1 MRLSFSCKSTENPPK
16 CTKSTVKTHRNRS
29 EKGAQVNRSP
39 QSAAATIEDVALQ
52 AGVSMAT
59 VSRALR
65 GMPNVAEATR
75 DRVLS
80 VAKALNYRP
89 DPHASRL
96 AAGRTHAVGMAVPW
110 LGRWYFSQVVSGA
123 RDAFAA
129 AGYDLLLFGV
139 GSGEE
144 RSRFVHEWGVLDKR
158 VDGLLLVDLRLD
170 PAELDAVRNAGT
182 TVVSVGDRYDD
193 FPSVTVDNNLGA
205 AVAVQHLLNLGHR
218 EIGLIGDMPGPL
230 PFSVPSDRRDGWA
243 AALTEADLQAAGRF
257 TVDGGH
263 RAMTQLLA
271 ARKRPTAVFA
281 MSDEMA
287 MGAIKAVRDHGLSVP
302 DDLSIVGF
310 DGHELA
316 EVMELTTVSQPVVES
331 GRRAGEFLLRTI
343 KGKST
348 PNSTTEVPHEVMPT
362 ELIARRTSAPLRAKV
377 NG

>member
-1 MRLSFSCKSTENPPK
+1 M
-16 CTKSTVKTHRNRS
+16 NRS
-29 EKGAQVNRSP
+29 TQATS
-39 QSAAATIEDVALQ
+39 ATIEDVALQ

-65 GMPNVAEATR
+65 HMPNVAIATR
-75 DRVLS
+75 ERVLA
-80 VAKALNYRP
+80 VAKELNYRP

-96 AAGRTHAVGMAVPW
+96 AAGRTHAVGMAVPL

-144 RSRFVHEWGVLDKR
+144 RTRFVHEWGVLDKR
-158 VDGLLLVDLRLD
+158 VDGLMLVDLRLD
-170 PAELDAVRNAGT
+170 PAELEAVRQAGT

-193 FPSVTVDNNLGA
+193 FPSVTVDNKLGA
-205 AVAVQHLLNLGHR
+205 EVAVQHLINFGHR
-218 EIGLIGDMPGPL
+218 DIGLIGDTPGPL
-230 PFSVPSDRRDGWA
+230 PFSVPSDRQQGWA
-243 AALTEADLQAAGRF
+243 TALTQAGIEPRADLQVSGRF
-257 TVDGGH
+257 TVEGGH

-287 MGAIKAVRDHGLSVP
+287 MGAIKAVRDHGLTVP
-302 DDLSIVGF
+302 GDVSIVGF
-310 DGHELA
+310 DGHDLA
-316 EVMELTTVSQPVVES
+316 EVMELTTVSQPVVQS
-331 GRRAGEFLLRTI
+331 GRLAGEFLLRTI
-343 KGKST
+343 NTKTST
-348 PNSTTEVPHEVMPT
+348 PRSTDVPHEVMPT

-377 NG
+377 HE

>member
-1 MRLSFSCKSTENPPK
+1 MRSKP
-16 CTKSTVKTHRNRS
+16 H
-29 EKGAQVNRSP
+29 SP
-39 QSAAATIEDVALQ
+39 SNSGVASIEDVAAQ

-65 GMPNVAEATR
+65 GLPNVADNTR
-75 DRVLS
+75 EKVLA

-110 LGRWYFSQVVSGA
+110 LGRWYFSQIVSGA
-123 RDAFAA
+123 RDSFAA

-170 PAELDAVRNAGT
+170 PEELHAVQLAGT
-182 TVVSVGDRYDD
+182 TVVSVGDRYDN
-193 FPSVTVDNNLGA
+193 FPSVTVDNRAGA
-205 AVAVQHLLNLGHR
+205 MTAVQHLLNLGHQD
-218 EIGLIGDMPGPL
+218 IGLIGDVQGLQPL
-230 PFSVPSDRRDGWA
+230 PFSVPSDRRSGWIE
-243 AALTEADLQAAGRF
+243 ALTEAGIEPRHDLEASGRF
-257 TVDGGH
+257 TVEGGH
-263 RAMTQLLA
+263 RAMTKILA
-271 ARKRPTAVFA
+271 ARKRPTAVFC

-287 MGAIKAVRDHGLSVP
+287 MGAIKAVRDHGLRVP
-302 DDLSIVGF
+302 EDVSIVGF

-316 EVMELTTVSQPVVES
+316 EVMELTTVAQPVVES
-331 GRRAGEFLLRTI
+331 GRKAGEFLLQTI
-343 KGKST
+343 NGNRSI
-348 PNSTTEVPHEVMPT
+348 PHEVMPT
-362 ELIARRTSAPLRAKV
+362 ELIARRTSAPLRGKV

>member
-1 MRLSFSCKSTENPPK
+1 MSI
-16 CTKSTVKTHRNRS
+16 RNH
-29 EKGAQVNRSP
+29 AANRD
-39 QSAAATIEDVALQ
+39 AAAPATIEDVALG

-65 GMPNVAEATR
+65 GLPNVAEATR
-75 DRVLS
+75 ERVLAVS
-80 VAKALNYRP
+80 QALNYRP

-139 GSGEE
+139 GSGDE
-144 RSRFVHEWGVLDKR
+144 RKRFVHEWGVLDKR

-170 PAELDAVRNAGT
+170 PAELGAVRNAGT
-182 TVVSVGDRYDD
+182 KVASVGDRYDE
-193 FPSVTVDNNLGA
+193 FPSVTVDNRSGA
-205 AVAVQHLLNLGHR
+205 RIAVQHLLNLGHR
-218 EIGLIGDMPGPL
+218 DIGLIGDVPGLL
-230 PFSVPSDRRDGWA
+230 PFSVPSDRRAGWFE
-243 AALTEADLQAAGRF
+243 ALTDAGIEPRGDLEVSGRF

-271 ARKRPTAVFA
+271 IRHRPTAVFA

-302 DDLSIVGF
+302 DDVSIVGF

-316 EVMELTTVSQPVVES
+316 EVMDLTTIVQPVVES
-331 GRRAGEFLLRTI
+331 GRKAGEFLLKTLT
-343 KGKST
+343 GDA
-348 PNSTTEVPHEVMPT
+348 EVPHETMPT
-362 ELIARRTSAPLRAKV
+362 ELVARRTSAPLRGKV
-377 NG
+377 AG

>member
-1 MRLSFSCKSTENPPK
+1 MSI
-16 CTKSTVKTHRNRS
+16 RNH
-29 EKGAQVNRSP
+29 AANRAAASP
-39 QSAAATIEDVALQ
+39 ATIEDVAIG

-65 GMPNVAEATR
+65 GLPNVAEATR
-75 DRVLS
+75 ERVLAVS
-80 VAKALNYRP
+80 QALNYRP

-139 GSGEE
+139 GSGDE
-144 RSRFVHEWGVLDKR
+144 RKRFVHEWGVLDKR

-170 PAELDAVRNAGT
+170 AAELVAVRQAGT
-182 TVVSVGDRYDD
+182 KVASVGDRYDE
-193 FPSVTVDNNLGA
+193 FPSVTVDNRSGA
-205 AVAVQHLLNLGHR
+205 RIAVQHLLNLGHR
-218 EIGLIGDMPGPL
+218 DIGLIGDIPGLL
-230 PFSVPSDRRDGWA
+230 PFSVPSDRRAGWFE
-243 AALTEADLQAAGRF
+243 ALTDAGIEPRTDLEVSGRF

-263 RAMTQLLA
+263 RAMTKLLA
-271 ARKRPTAVFA
+271 IRHRPTAVFA

-302 DDLSIVGF
+302 DDVSIVGF

-316 EVMELTTVSQPVVES
+316 EVMDLTTIVQPVVES
-331 GRRAGEFLLRTI
+331 GRKAGEFLLKTLTGDPEI
-343 KGKST
+343 
-348 PNSTTEVPHEVMPT
+348 PHETMPT
-362 ELIARRTSAPLRAKV
+362 ELVARRTSAPLRGKV
-377 NG
+377 AG

>member
-1 MRLSFSCKSTENPPK
+1 MT
-16 CTKSTVKTHRNRS
+16 
-29 EKGAQVNRSP
+29 RSP
-39 QSAAATIEDVALQ
+39 QPSVATIEDVALQ

-65 GMPNVAEATR
+65 GMPNVADVTR
-75 DRVLS
+75 ERVLT

-170 PAELDAVRNAGT
+170 PSELEAVRNAGT

-193 FPSVTVDNNLGA
+193 FPSVTVDNKLGA
-205 AVAVQHLLNLGHR
+205 SIAVQHLLNLGHR

-230 PFSVPSDRRDGWA
+230 PFSVPSDRHEGWA
-243 AALTEADLQAAGRF
+243 SSLVAAGIEPRADLQAAGRF
-257 TVDGGH
+257 TVEGGH

-287 MGAIKAVRDHGLSVP
+287 MGAIKAVRDHGMKVP
-302 DDLSIVGF
+302 DDMSIVGF

-316 EVMELTTVSQPVVES
+316 EVMELTTVRQPVVES
-331 GRRAGEFLLRTI
+331 GRLAGEFLLRTI
-343 KGKST
+343 MGKRDASG
-348 PNSTTEVPHEVMPT
+348 EVPHEVMPT
-362 ELIARRTSAPLRAKV
+362 ELIARRTSVPLRAKV

>member
-1 MRLSFSCKSTENPPK
+1 VLNRTYGDAKPP
-16 CTKSTVKTHRNRS
+16 
-29 EKGAQVNRSP
+29 
-39 QSAAATIEDVALQ
+39 ATIEDVAVQ

-65 GMPNVAEATR
+65 GLPNVAGPTR
-75 DRVLS
+75 ERVLA
-80 VAKALNYRP
+80 VAKSLNYRP

-96 AAGRTHAVGMAVPW
+96 AAGKTHAVGMAVPM

-123 RDAFAA
+123 RDTFAK

-170 PAELDAVRNAGT
+170 PAELTAIREAGT

-193 FPSVTVDNNLGA
+193 FPSVTVDNRGA
-205 AVAVQHLLNLGHR
+205 AATAVRHLINLGHR
-218 EIGLIGDMPGPL
+218 EIGLIGDGPGPL
-230 PFSVPSDRRDGWA
+230 PFSVPADRRLGWID
-243 AALTEADLQAAGRF
+243 ALTEAGLDPNPLLEAPGRF

-271 ARKRPTAVFA
+271 ARTRPTAVFS

-287 MGAIKAVRDHGLSVP
+287 MGAIKACRDHGLRVP
-302 DDLSIVGF
+302 EDVSIVGF
-310 DGHELA
+310 DNHDLA
-316 EVMELTTVSQPVVES
+316 EVMELTTIQQPVVGS
-331 GRRAGEFLLRTI
+331 GQLAGKFLLGSIESISGSNAAPVLTRPAPI
-343 KGKST
+343 
-348 PNSTTEVPHEVMPT
+348 PHEVMPT
-362 ELIARRTSAPLRAKV
+362 ELVVRRTTAPRRSLADNQHADNPPADK
-377 NG
+377 

>member
-1 MRLSFSCKSTENPPK
+1 MRSKAHTPSIAGVASVA
-16 CTKSTVKTHRNRS
+16 S
-29 EKGAQVNRSP
+29 
-39 QSAAATIEDVALQ
+39 IEDVALQ

-65 GMPNVAEATR
+65 GLPNVAEDTR
-75 DRVLS
+75 ERVLA

-123 RDAFAA
+123 RDTFAA

-139 GSGEE
+139 GSGVE

-170 PAELDAVRNAGT
+170 PSELLAVREAGT

-193 FPSVTVDNNLGA
+193 FPSVTVDNKAGA
-205 AVAVQHLLNLGHR
+205 KTAVQHLLNLGHT
-218 EIGLIGDMPGPL
+218 EIGLIGDVPGLL
-230 PFSVPSDRRDGWA
+230 PFSVPSDRRAGWA
-243 AALTEADLQAAGRF
+243 AALTEAGIEPRSDLEASGRF
-257 TVDGGH
+257 TVEGGH
-263 RAMTQLLA
+263 RAMTQILA
-271 ARKRPTAVFA
+271 TKHRPTAVFC

-287 MGAIKAVRDHGLSVP
+287 MGAIKAVRDHGLRVPEDISV
-302 DDLSIVGF
+302 VGF

-316 EVMELTTVSQPVVES
+316 EVMELTTISQPVVNC
-331 GRRAGEFLLRTI
+331 GRRAGEFLLQTI
-343 KGKST
+343 VGSASSRRSGSAT
-348 PNSTTEVPHEVMPT
+348 GAVVPHEVMPT
-362 ELIARRTSAPLRAKV
+362 ELIARRTSAPLRGKV

>member
-1 MRLSFSCKSTENPPK
+1 MSIRNHATNRSGNPP
-16 CTKSTVKTHRNRS
+16 
-29 EKGAQVNRSP
+29 
-39 QSAAATIEDVALQ
+39 ATIEDVAAG

-65 GMPNVAEATR
+65 GLPNVAESTR
-75 DRVLS
+75 NNVLA
-80 VAKALNYRP
+80 VAKSLNYRP

-170 PAELDAVRNAGT
+170 PDELDAVRNAGT
-182 TVVSVGDRYDD
+182 TVTSVGDRYDG
-193 FPSVTVDNNLGA
+193 FPSVTVDNRSGA
-205 AVAVQHLLNLGHR
+205 RIAVQHLLNLGHR
-218 EIGLIGDMPGPL
+218 NIGLIGDVPGPL
-230 PFSVPSDRRDGWA
+230 PFSVPSDRRAGWFD
-243 AALTEADLQAAGRF
+243 ALTEAGIEPRPDLEVSGRF
-257 TVDGGH
+257 TVEGGH
-263 RAMTQLLA
+263 RAMTHLLA
-271 ARKRPTAVFA
+271 VRQRPTAIFA

-302 DDLSIVGF
+302 DDVSIVGF

-316 EVMELTTVSQPVVES
+316 EVMDLTTVEQPVVAS
-331 GRRAGEFLLRTI
+331 GKRAGEFLLQALA
-343 KGKST
+343 GA
-348 PNSTTEVPHEVMPT
+348 TEVPHEVMPT
-362 ELIARRTSAPLRAKV
+362 ELVARRTSAPLRGKV
-377 NG
+377 TG

>member
-1 MRLSFSCKSTENPPK
+1 MSQ
-16 CTKSTVKTHRNRS
+16 RNQP
-29 EKGAQVNRSP
+29 ANRAGMAP
-39 QSAAATIEDVALQ
+39 APATIEDVARE

-65 GMPNVAEATR
+65 GLPNVAEATR
-75 DRVLS
+75 TRVLAVS
-80 VAKALNYRP
+80 NELNYRP

-144 RSRFVHEWGVLDKR
+144 RKRFVHEWGVLDKR
-158 VDGLLLVDLRLD
+158 VDGLLLVDLRLA
-170 PAELDAVRNAGT
+170 PAELDAVRRAGT
-182 TVVSVGDRYDD
+182 TVASVGDRYDG
-193 FPSVTVDNNLGA
+193 FPSVTVDNRLGA
-205 AVAVQHLLNLGHR
+205 RLAVQHLLNLGHTD
-218 EIGLIGDMPGPL
+218 IGLIGDAAGPL
-230 PFSVPSDRRDGWA
+230 PFSVPSDRHAGWVD
-243 AALTEADLQAAGRF
+243 ALTEAGIEPRPELDVPGRF

-271 ARKRPTAVFA
+271 MRRRPTAVFA

-302 DDLSIVGF
+302 DDVSIVGF

-316 EVMELTTVSQPVVES
+316 DVMELTTVEQPVVES
-331 GRRAGEFLLRTI
+331 GRKAGEFLLHTLT
-343 KGKST
+343 GET
-348 PNSTTEVPHEVMPT
+348 DVPHEVMPT
-362 ELIARRTSAPLRAKV
+362 ELVVRRTSAPLRGKV
-377 NG
+377 DR

>member
-1 MRLSFSCKSTENPPK
+1 MT
-16 CTKSTVKTHRNRS
+16 RS
-29 EKGAQVNRSP
+29 QHPTS
-39 QSAAATIEDVALQ
+39 ATIEDVALQ

-65 GMPNVAEATR
+65 GMPNVAVGTR
-75 DRVLS
+75 DRVLA
-80 VAKALNYRP
+80 VAKSLNYRP

-96 AAGRTHAVGMAVPW
+96 AAGRTHAVGMAVPL

-158 VDGLLLVDLRLD
+158 VDGLVLVDLRLD
-170 PAELDAVRNAGT
+170 PAELDAVRQAGT

-193 FPSVTVDNNLGA
+193 FPSVTVDNKMGA
-205 AVAVQHLLNLGHR
+205 EIAVQHLINLGHR
-218 EIGLIGDMPGPL
+218 DIGVIGDTPGPL
-230 PFSVPSDRRDGWA
+230 PFSVPSDRQAGWA
-243 AALTEADLQAAGRF
+243 KALTQAGIEPRADLQASGRF
-257 TVDGGH
+257 TVEGGH

-271 ARKRPTAVFA
+271 ARTRPSAVFA

-287 MGAIKAVRDHGLSVP
+287 MGAIKSVRDHGLQVAE
-302 DDLSIVGF
+302 DISIVGF

-316 EVMELTTVSQPVVES
+316 EVMELTTVSQPVVAS
-331 GRRAGEFLLRTI
+331 GRLAGEFLLRTI
-343 KGKST
+343 NAQTGSLR
-348 PNSTTEVPHEVMPT
+348 SRADLLEVPHEVMPT

-377 NG
+377 NE